1 MASKMPKSKITD
13 LHFHDLRGT
22 AVTMLAEAGCSN
34 AEIAAI
40 TGHSL
45 THVETILVKYMS
57 LTRDLARSA
66 MTKLEN
72 AGSDFSGLV

>member
-1 MASKMPKSKITD
+1 MRANIGGGVIVEQIIQPSAIHPIMKMSDVGP
-13 LHFHDLRGT
+13 
-22 AVTMLAEAGCSN
+22 EAQSRCSF
-34 AEIAAI
+34 
-40 TGHSL
+40 GHSL
-45 THVETILVKYMS
+45 SHVETILVKYLS

>member
-1 MASKMPKSKITD
+1 
-13 LHFHDLRGT
+13 
-22 AVTMLAEAGCSN
+22 MLVEAGCSH

-66 MTKLEN
+66 MTKYEN
-72 AGSDFSGLV
+72 SASDFSGFV

>member
-1 MASKMPKSKITD
+1 MKD
-13 LHFHDLRGT
+13 DLRGT
-22 AVTMLAEAGCSN
+22 AVTMLAEAGCAN

-40 TGHSL
+40 TGHSQS
-45 THVETILVKYMS
+45 HVETILAKYLS

-72 AGSDFSGLV
+72 AGNDFSGLV

>member
-1 MASKMPKSKITD
+1 MVAKY
-13 LHFHDLRGT
+13 
-22 AVTMLAEAGCSN
+22 
-34 AEIAAI
+34 AAI

-45 THVETILVKYMS
+45 THVETILVKYLA

-72 AGSDFSGLV
+72 AGRCDFSGLV